1 MINFFFINILSII
14 IINQLKINSFKKII
28 YFSTLNFLI
37 ICKISDNIYQFF
49 EFLIFL
55 ICILYIFVN
64 FFTVRYSSIRIKILH
79 DLQLNKKIFTE
90 KDLYLD
96 RKLRLEGYQS
106 GFMNKKLFIF
116 INFLVNILRKILV

>member
-90 KDLYLD
+90 KGEESLF
-96 RKLRLEGYQS
+96 KEKKEKYQKGKKRS
-106 GFMNKKLFIF
+106 EINKGKTY
-116 INFLVNILRKILV
+116 NNED